1 MLKEDKFEEAFK
13 SLKGNKAPGHY
24 DLDVNI
30 IKSAYQLIKKPLLK
44 IFNESV
50 KSWHF
55 PRKYGNS
62 KGNTNF

>member
-30 IKSAYQLIKKPLLK
+30 ITSAYQLIKKSLLK
-44 IFNESV
+44 IGIFPENMEIAKV
-50 KSWHF
+50 TPIFKSG
-55 PRKYGNS
+55 KKNY
-62 KGNTNF
+62 